1 MVALRAHPFQ
11 FLAEPGDAVVDAPL
25 VDLQPGLARAA
36 GADAAGEARQG
47 VVAGGQLGQHVFQL
61 GHLDLQLALA
71 GAGAAGEDVEDELG
85 AVDHPQIG
93 VVGDRADL
101 RGAQFLIEQE
111 QVGAEAQTHE
121 HDLHQLAATEDEAGV
136 DVLAPLDHLGDHL
149 HSGGAGQLDQLG
161 HGLLGLALRAGG
173 DADEDGPVAALVDLA
188 DRPLA
193 AELALQGLDQLDAG
207 LGLVGRM
214 HRGEF
219 GPVAAVH
226 LAGDEVHGMEQIGQ
240 AVTDREHP
248 HQVEAQTG
256 QVHDV
261 FFVDRAAAEHGVH
274 TAQAAQPAAGCAD
287 PGECGDGDAIVIADD
302 HALDLAGAVDEQAD
316 LAVQLNGNGGE

>member
-1 MVALRAHPFQ
+1 MVALGAHPFQ
-11 FLAEPGDAVVDAPL
+11 FLAESGDAVVDAPP

-36 GADAAGEARQG
+36 GADTAGEARQG
-47 VVAGGQLGQHVFQL
+47 VVTGGQLGQHVLEL
-61 GHLDLQLALA
+61 GHFDLQLALA
-71 GAGAAGEDVEDELG
+71 GAGPAGEDIEDQLG
-85 AVDHPQIG
+85 AVDHPQVG
-93 VVGDRADL
+93 VIGDRADL
-101 RGAQFLIEQE
+101 RRAQFLVEEE
-111 QVGAEAQTHE
+111 QVGAQPQAQE
-121 HDLHQLAATEDEAGV
+121 HDLHQLAAAEDEAGV

-149 HSGGAGQLDQLG
+149 HPGGTGQLDQLG
-161 HGLLGLALRAGG
+161 HGFLGLGARAGG

-188 DRPLA
+188 DRPFA

-207 LGLVGRM
+207 LGLVGGM

-226 LAGDEVHGMEQIGQ
+226 LAGNEMHGVEQIGQ
-240 AVTDREHP
+240 AFTHGEHP
-248 HQVEAQTG
+248 HQVEAQAG

-274 TAQAAQPAAGCAD
+274 AAQAAQPAAGRAD
-287 PGECGDGDAIVIADD
+287 PTERRDGDAVVIADN

-316 LAVQLNGNGGE
+316 LAVQLGGDGGE